1 MSSKILAI
9 YDRELTETEID
20 NLSGVCFDMEIDEID
35 DDSSQRIAAAFLQ
48 EFGDDSLY
56 KCYVFHTEELQS
68 GMFLAGIQPEYMGRW
83 NEEDLRKIEDMADFY
98 ENTETNVEDIGSL
111 GSRSR
116 DHNGAYQ
123 AIFGIPGSV
132 NVEAADHVE
141 SQLEQDFSKIQQAIE
156 QFFSE
161 RKLV

>member
-9 YDRELTETEID
+9 YDRELTESEID
-20 NLSGVCFDMEIDEID
+20 ILSGVCFDTEIEEIDYG
-35 DDSSQRIAAAFLQ
+35 SSQRIAAAFLQ
-48 EFGDDSLY
+48 EFGDDSSY
-56 KCYVFHTEELQS
+56 RCYVFHTEEVQS

-83 NEEDLRKIEDMADFY
+83 NEEDLRKIEDMADFF
-98 ENTETNVEDIGSL
+98 ENTETNIDDIGSL
-111 GSRSR
+111 GSRAH

-123 AIFGIPGSV
+123 AIFGMPGSV
-132 NVEAADHVE
+132 NVEAADQVE
-141 SQLEQDFSKIQQAIE
+141 GQFDQDFSKIQQAIE